1 MQVVGSASLLPSTTH
16 WAIPVRC
23 PSPSRLCST
32 FGAYR
37 NHINTESKILGFPSR
52 TLTSCRHVC
61 KAGEGQKGAGGGG
74 GGENLIYSSGIFVL
88 WLAGIGYAA
97 FLAPNQTPL
106 RDQYFIEKFLNLTDD
121 GVVLNQVFSAL
132 FYIMGIW
139 PMIYSALLI
148 PAGKS
153 RNGIPVW
160 PFVSLS
166 FAFGAFA
173 LMPYFALWQPP
184 EDQAKL
190 PLPKAQLQDFKNVIG
205 RAVESKVV
213 PWLLLAGAIYCTAN
227 LATAGSAAWTEYSR
241 LLQESRLVH
250 VTSMDFLTL
259 TILAPFWMVNDA
271 QLRSWQG
278 NDKLLPLLCCLP
290 FLGPAIYL
298 CLRPKAE

>member
-1 MQVVGSASLLPSTTH
+1 MD
-16 WAIPVRC
+16 
-23 PSPSRLCST
+23 
-32 FGAYR
+32 
-37 NHINTESKILGFPSR
+37 
-52 TLTSCRHVC
+52 SCRQINC
-61 KAGEGQKGAGGGG
+61 KAGGGQEGQKG
-74 GGENLIYSSGIFVL
+74 ENLLYSSGIFVL
-88 WLAGIGYAA
+88 WLAGIGYAT

-106 RDQYFIEKFLNLTDD
+106 RDQYFIEKFLNITDD
-121 GVVLNQVFSAL
+121 GVVLNQVFTAL

-160 PFVSLS
+160 PFASLS

-184 EDQAKL
+184 EEQMKL
-190 PLPKAQLQDFKNVIG
+190 PMPKSQLQGFKNVIG
-205 RAVESKVV
+205 LAVESKIV
-213 PWLLLAGAIYCTAN
+213 PWLLLAGSIFCTAK
-227 LATAGSAAWTEYSR
+227 LAMAGSAAWTEYFR

-278 NDKLLPLLCCLP
+278 KDTILPWLCCLP